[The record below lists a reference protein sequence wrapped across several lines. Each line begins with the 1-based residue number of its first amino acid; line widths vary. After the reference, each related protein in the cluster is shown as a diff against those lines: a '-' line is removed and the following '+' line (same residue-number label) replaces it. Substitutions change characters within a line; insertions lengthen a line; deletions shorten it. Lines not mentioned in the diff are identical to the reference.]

1 MVIQIFNAVMN
12 FSMWLTY
19 GYLFSGWTIAGLTVF
34 GTLLILAVKVSIERE
49 ATAPE
54 RTGNPN

>member
-19 GYLFSGWTIAGLTVF
+19 GYLFSGWIIAGLTIF
-34 GTLLILAVKVSIERE
+34 GTLLIYAVKVSIERE

-54 RTGNPN
+54 RTGNLN